1 MKVIASIYVT
11 ILLTLVIFGSVFS
24 QAFAIQMEASISPS
38 LNLADAKFGGDKIIS
53 LTYPEGSSVSKF
65 FNGKKDTI
73 SFTLN
78 SSDPNNGV
86 SQILSSVNDRLLR
99 EKQSQV
105 HLENATLVYKANV
118 NGGPNLATISYQVQL
133 IPTIKG
139 LVTSTNGTDST
150 VVDLDWRDFVVT
162 APLFVNTPQYGRIDV
177 NHPMGGFE
185 KLVPEFAPKIVKT
198 PLAETFNQP
207 LLDFQEFGAPMGN
220 WHFLFD
226 ATGAQAGASGF
237 GFSVGSGGSKIVS
250 IYSLGESSFRE
261 GTHSAKESSASATID
276 SVNVGLHSFTA
287 PPSGQ
292 LQIGGFSKIQK
303 IGNTEFAFIST
314 VAPQGLETSS
324 GGFPIFVLLVFGGMM
339 AGVAILVL
347 VKARK

>member
-1 MKVIASIYVT
+1 MASIYII
-11 ILLTLVIFGSVFS
+11 ILLTLVIFGSVFN
-24 QAFAIQMEASISPS
+24 QAFAIQLEAAISPT

-53 LTYPEGSSVSKF
+53 LTYPETSSISKF

-78 SSDPNNGV
+78 SSDPNNGL
-86 SQILSSVNDRLLR
+86 SQILSSVNDILLR

-105 HLENATLVYKANV
+105 HLENATLVYKASV

-150 VVDLDWRDFVVT
+150 IVDLDWRDFVVNK
-162 APLFVNTPQYGRIDV
+162 PLFVNTPQYGRIDV
-177 NHPMGGFE
+177 NHPIGGFE

-207 LLDFQEFGAPMGN
+207 LLDFKEFGAPMGN

-237 GFSVGSGGSKIVS
+237 GFSVGAGGSKIVS

-261 GTHSAKESSASATID
+261 GTHSAKESSASSTID
-276 SVNVGLHSFTA
+276 NVNVGLHSFTA

>member
-1 MKVIASIYVT
+1 MKVIASICMT
-11 ILLTLVIFGSVFS
+11 ILLTLVIFGSIFN
-24 QAFAIQMEASISPS
+24 QAFAIQLEAAISPS

-53 LTYPEGSSVSKF
+53 LTYPETSSISKF

-78 SSDPNNGV
+78 SSDPNNGLRQV
-86 SQILSSVNDRLLR
+86 LTSLNDILLR

-105 HLENATLVYKANV
+105 SLENATLVYKASI
-118 NGGPNLATISYQVQL
+118 NGGPTLTTISYQVQL
-133 IPTIKG
+133 IPVIKG

-150 VVDLDWRDFVVT
+150 IVDLDWRSFAVE
-162 APLFVNTPQYGRIDV
+162 APLYVNTSQYGRVDI
-177 NHPMGGFE
+177 NHPISGFE
-185 KLVPEFAPKIVKT
+185 KLVPDFALKLVNT
-198 PLAETFNQP
+198 PFAEVFNQP
-207 LLDFQEFGAPMGN
+207 LLDFEEFGAPMGN

-237 GFSVGSGGSKIVS
+237 GFSVGTGGSEIVS

-261 GTHSAKESSASATID
+261 GTHPAKESSSSSTID
-276 SVNVGLHSFTA
+276 NVNVKLHSFTA

-303 IGNTEFAFIST
+303 IGDNEFAFVST

>member
-1 MKVIASIYVT
+1 MTV
-11 ILLTLVIFGSVFS
+11 LLTLVIFGSIFN
-24 QAFAIQMEASISPS
+24 QAIAIQMEASISPS
-38 LNLADAKFGGDKIIS
+38 LNLAEAKFGGDKIIS
-53 LTYPEGSSVSKF
+53 LTYPEDSSISKF

-78 SSDPNNGV
+78 SSDPNNGLRQV
-86 SQILSSVNDRLLR
+86 LSSANDILLK

-105 HLENATLVYKANV
+105 HLENATLVYKASI
-118 NGGPNLATISYQVQL
+118 NGGPTLTTISYQVQL
-133 IPTIKG
+133 NPVIKG
-139 LVTSTNGTDST
+139 LVTSANGTDST
-150 VVDLDWRDFVVT
+150 IVDLDWRSFVVKT
-162 APLFVNTPQYGRIDV
+162 PLYVNTSQYGRMDV
-177 NHPMGGFE
+177 NHPMDGFE
-185 KLVPEFAPKIVKT
+185 KLVPEFAPKIVNT
-198 PLAETFNQP
+198 PLAATFNQP
-207 LLDFQEFGAPMGN
+207 LLDFEEFGAPLGN

-237 GFSVGSGGSKIVS
+237 GFSVGTGGSKIVS

-261 GTHSAKESSASATID
+261 GTHSAKESSASSTID
-276 SVNVGLHSFTA
+276 NVNVGLHSFTA

-303 IGNTEFAFIST
+303 IGDTEFAFTST
-314 VAPQGLETSS
+314 VAPQGIETSS

>member
-1 MKVIASIYVT
+1 MASIYIT
-11 ILLTLVIFGSVFS
+11 ILLTLVIFGSVFN
-24 QAFAIQMEASISPS
+24 QAFAIQLEAAISPS

-53 LTYPEGSSVSKF
+53 LTYPETSSISKF

-78 SSDPNNGV
+78 SSDPNNGL
-86 SQILSSVNDRLLR
+86 SQILSSVNDMLLR

-105 HLENATLVYKANV
+105 HLENASLVYKASV

-150 VVDLDWRDFVVT
+150 IVDLDWRNFVVKT
-162 APLFVNTPQYGRIDV
+162 PLFVNTPQYGRIDV

-185 KLVPEFAPKIVKT
+185 KLVPEFAPKIVNT

-207 LLDFQEFGAPMGN
+207 LLDFEEFGAPMGN

-237 GFSVGSGGSKIVS
+237 GFSVGAGGSKIVS

-261 GTHSAKESSASATID
+261 GTHSAKESSASSTID
-276 SVNVGLHSFTA
+276 NVNVGLHSFTA

>member
-1 MKVIASIYVT
+1 MTV
-11 ILLTLVIFGSVFS
+11 LLTLVIFGSIFN
-24 QAFAIQMEASISPS
+24 QAIAIQMEASISPS

-53 LTYPEGSSVSKF
+53 LTYPEGSSISKF

-78 SSDPNNGV
+78 TSDPNNGLRQV
-86 SQILSSVNDRLLR
+86 LSSVNDILLR

-105 HLENATLVYKANV
+105 HLENATLMYKASV
-118 NGGPNLATISYQVQL
+118 NGGPTLTTISYQVQL
-133 IPTIKG
+133 IPVIKG
-139 LVTSTNGTDST
+139 LVTSANGTDST
-150 VVDLDWRDFVVT
+150 IVDLDWRSFVVDT
-162 APLFVNTPQYGRIDV
+162 PLYVNTSQYGRMDV
-177 NHPMGGFE
+177 NHPIDGFQ
-185 KLVPEFAPKIVKT
+185 KLVPEFAPKIVNT

-207 LLDFQEFGAPMGN
+207 LLDFEEFGAPLGN

-237 GFSVGSGGSKIVS
+237 GFSVGTGGSKIVS

-261 GTHSAKESSASATID
+261 GTHSAKESSASSTID
-276 SVNVGLHSFTA
+276 NVNVGLHSFTA

-303 IGNTEFAFIST
+303 IGNTEFAFTST

>member
-1 MKVIASIYVT
+1 MIASICVT
-11 ILLTLVIFGSVFS
+11 ILLTLVIFGSILN
-24 QAFAIQMEASISPS
+24 QAFAVQLEASISPS
-38 LNLADAKFGGDKIIS
+38 LNLAEAKFGGDKIIS
-53 LTYPEGSSVSKF
+53 LTYPESSSISKF
-65 FNGKKDTI
+65 FNGKKDTV

-78 SSDPNNGV
+78 SSDPNNGL
-86 SQILSSVNDRLLR
+86 SQVLSTVNDILLR
-99 EKQSQV
+99 EKQS
-105 HLENATLVYKANV
+105 HALMENATLVYKASI
-118 NGGPNLATISYQVQL
+118 NGGPTLTTISYQVQL
-133 IPTIKG
+133 IPVIKG

-150 VVDLDWRDFVVT
+150 IVDLDWRSFVVD
-162 APLFVNTPQYGRIDV
+162 APLYVNTPQYGRMDV
-177 NHPMGGFE
+177 NHPMGGLE
-185 KLVPEFAPKIVKT
+185 KLVPDFAPKIVNT

-207 LLDFQEFGAPMGN
+207 LMDFEEFGASMGN

-237 GFSVGSGGSKIVS
+237 GFSVGTGGSKIVS

-261 GTHSAKESSASATID
+261 GTHTAKESDASSSID
-276 SVNVGLHSFTA
+276 NVNVKLHSFTA

-303 IGNTEFAFIST
+303 VGDTEFSFIST

>member
-1 MKVIASIYVT
+1 MASIYIT
-11 ILLTLVIFGSVFS
+11 ILLTLVIFGSVFN
-24 QAFAIQMEASISPS
+24 QAFAIQLEAAISPS

-53 LTYPEGSSVSKF
+53 LTYPETSSISKF

-78 SSDPNNGV
+78 SSDPNNGL
-86 SQILSSVNDRLLR
+86 SQILSSVNDILLR

-105 HLENATLVYKANV
+105 HLENATLVYKASV

-150 VVDLDWRDFVVT
+150 IVDLDWRNFVVKT
-162 APLFVNTPQYGRIDV
+162 PLFVNTPQYGRIDI

-185 KLVPEFAPKIVKT
+185 KLVPEFAPKIVNT

-207 LLDFQEFGAPMGN
+207 LLDFEEFGAPMGN

-237 GFSVGSGGSKIVS
+237 GFSVGAGGSKIVS

-261 GTHSAKESSASATID
+261 GTHSAKESSASSTID
-276 SVNVGLHSFTA
+276 NVNVGLHSFTA

>member
-1 MKVIASIYVT
+1 MASIYIT
-11 ILLTLVIFGSVFS
+11 ILLTLVIFGSVFN
-24 QAFAIQMEASISPS
+24 QAFAIQLEAAISPS

-53 LTYPEGSSVSKF
+53 LTYPETSSISKF

-78 SSDPNNGV
+78 SSDPNNGL
-86 SQILSSVNDRLLR
+86 SQILSSVNDILLR

-105 HLENATLVYKANV
+105 HLENASLVYKASV

-150 VVDLDWRDFVVT
+150 IVDLDWRNFVVKT
-162 APLFVNTPQYGRIDV
+162 PLFVNTPQYGRIDV

-185 KLVPEFAPKIVKT
+185 KLVPEFAPKIVNT

-207 LLDFQEFGAPMGN
+207 LLDFEEFGAPMGN

-237 GFSVGSGGSKIVS
+237 GFSVGAGGSKIVS

-261 GTHSAKESSASATID
+261 GTHSAKESSASSTID
-276 SVNVGLHSFTA
+276 NVNVGLHSFTA

>member
-1 MKVIASIYVT
+1 V
-11 ILLTLVIFGSVFS
+11 
-24 QAFAIQMEASISPS
+24 
-38 LNLADAKFGGDKIIS
+38 
-53 LTYPEGSSVSKF
+53 
-65 FNGKKDTI
+65 
-73 SFTLN
+73 
-78 SSDPNNGV
+78 
-86 SQILSSVNDRLLR
+86 
-99 EKQSQV
+99 
-105 HLENATLVYKANV
+105 
-118 NGGPNLATISYQVQL
+118 
-133 IPTIKG
+133 IKG
-139 LVTSTNGTDST
+139 LVTSANGTDST
-150 VVDLDWRDFVVT
+150 IVDLDWRSFAVKT
-162 APLFVNTPQYGRIDV
+162 PLYVNTSQYGRMDV
-177 NHPMGGFE
+177 NHPIDGFQ
-185 KLVPEFAPKIVKT
+185 KLVPEFAPKIVNT

-207 LLDFQEFGAPMGN
+207 LLDFEEFGAPLGN

-237 GFSVGSGGSKIVS
+237 GFSVGTGGSKIVS

-261 GTHSAKESSASATID
+261 GTHSAKESSASSTID
-276 SVNVGLHSFTA
+276 NVNVGLHSFTA

-303 IGNTEFAFIST
+303 IGNTEFAFTST

>member
-1 MKVIASIYVT
+1 MT
-11 ILLTLVIFGSVFS
+11 ILLTLVIFGSIFN
-24 QAFAIQMEASISPS
+24 QAFAIQMEAAISPA

-53 LTYPEGSSVSKF
+53 LTYPEGSSISKF

-78 SSDPNNGV
+78 SSDPNNGL

-105 HLENATLVYKANV
+105 HLENATLVYKASV
-118 NGGPNLATISYQVQL
+118 NGGPTLATISYQVQL

-150 VVDLDWRDFVVT
+150 IVDLDWRNFVVT

-177 NHPMGGFE
+177 NHPIGGFE

-207 LLDFQEFGAPMGN
+207 LLDFEEFGAPMGN

-237 GFSVGSGGSKIVS
+237 GFSVGTGGSKIVS

-276 SVNVGLHSFTA
+276 NVNVGLHSFTA